1 MCHRSVGTMT
11 IIKDTTGRNWL
22 VLKGDP
28 AYDLVHDLTKQGFK
42 QIVLSLSAAATGE
55 IGVPSPQSVESLA
68 EAYDETGDESVRMA
82 FLLAATAYDC
92 AVASRR
98 TNVV

>member
-1 MCHRSVGTMT
+1 MAL
-11 IIKDTTGRNWL
+11 IKDTTGRNWL
-22 VLKGDP
+22 VLKDDP
-28 AYDLVHDLTKQGFK
+28 AYELVRNLAKLGFK
-42 QIVLSLSAAATGE
+42 QIVLPLTAAATGE
-55 IGVPSPQSVESLA
+55 IGEPSPLSVEALA
-68 EAYDETGDESVRMA
+68 QAYDETGDESVRTA